1 MSTPTAVSDATT
13 SDLSAVPR
21 RARRLPEPCVMV
33 IFGASGDL
41 TERKLIP
48 ALYYLHRHGL
58 LPQGFSVVGC
68 ARSSFSDDQFRERQH
83 EAVRKYLDLPSEDES
98 YLSSFLEGVFYI
110 RGDYGSA
117 DAYER
122 LAKALDDLDEK
133 RGTGGNRLFYMATPP
148 SFFGDIVRN
157 LGASGLARPKHEGKS
172 WTRVVIE
179 KPFGHDL
186 ESARELNRL
195 VTSVF
200 SEDQIYRIDHYLGKE
215 TVQNLLVFRF
225 ANGVFEPVWNRRY
238 IDHVQ
243 IAVAEELGLE
253 GRGGY
258 YEEAGLVR
266 DMIQNH
272 VLSLMSLVA
281 MEPPSQFE
289 ATSVRDE
296 KSKVMRAIRPL
307 PLDRL
312 GDVAVRGQYVE
323 GWSGDQKLP
332 AYRAEPKVSPQ
343 SVTETF
349 AALKLYIDNWRWA
362 DVPFYIRSGK
372 RLPKRISEIT
382 IEFRRAPHLLF
393 RGTITE
399 DMVPNLLRVRIQPDE
414 GISLRFNAKIPD
426 TTMQIKPVDMDFRY
440 NEAFAAS
447 PPTAYET
454 LLLDCM
460 LGDPMLFTRN
470 EFVDLAWELITPLLH
485 RWREDGRKGLYFYE
499 AGTWGP
505 PEADALVERDG
516 RHWRHL

>member
-1 MSTPTAVSDATT
+1 
-13 SDLSAVPR
+13 
-21 RARRLPEPCVMV
+21 MV

-48 ALYYLHRHGL
+48 ALYYLYRHEL
-58 LPQGFSVVGC
+58 LPQGFSVVGY
-68 ARSSFSDDQFRERQH
+68 ARSSFSDDQFRARQF
-83 EAVRKYLDLPSEDES
+83 EAVKEYLKIPAEDES
-98 YLSSFLEGVFYI
+98 YLTEFLKGVFYSS
-110 RGDYGSA
+110 GDYTAPDGY
-117 DAYER
+117 DR
-122 LAKALDDLDEK
+122 LAKALDDLDEQ

-157 LGASGLARPKHEGKS
+157 LGARGLARPKHEGRN

-200 SEDQIYRIDHYLGKE
+200 REEQIYRIDHYLGKE

-225 ANGVFEPVWNRRY
+225 ANGIFEPVWNRRY

-243 IAVAEELGLE
+243 IAVAEDLGLE

-272 VLSLMSLVA
+272 VLSLLSLIA

-289 ATSVRDE
+289 AKSVRDE

-307 PLDRL
+307 PLDAL
-312 GDVAVRGQYVE
+312 NEAAVRGQYVE
-323 GWSGDQKLP
+323 GWKGDQRLP

-349 AALKLYIDNWRWA
+349 AALKLYIDNWRW
-362 DVPFYIRSGK
+362 PTSRSTSG
-372 RLPKRISEIT
+372 RANACPSESP
-382 IEFRRAPHLLF
+382 RSPL
-393 RGTITE
+393 
-399 DMVPNLLRVRIQPDE
+399 
-414 GISLRFNAKIPD
+414 S
-426 TTMQIKPVDMDFRY
+426 
-440 NEAFAAS
+440 FAARRTCCSAEPS
-447 PPTAYET
+447 PRIWCRTCCASVSSRTRAFRCDLTPRSPT
-454 LLLDCM
+454 
-460 LGDPMLFTRN
+460 R
-470 EFVDLAWELITPLLH
+470 
-485 RWREDGRKGLYFYE
+485 
-499 AGTWGP
+499 
-505 PEADALVERDG
+505 
-516 RHWRHL
+516 

>member
-1 MSTPTAVSDATT
+1 MAEILVDTEHAVEVSHAGR
-13 SDLSAVPR
+13 V
-21 RARRLPEPCVMV
+21 PEPCAMV

-48 ALYYLHRHGL
+48 ALYYLFRQGML
-58 LPQGFSVVGC
+58 AEGFSVIGC
-68 ARSSFSDDQFRERQH
+68 ARSSFSNDEFRAKQR
-83 EAVRKYLDLPSEDES
+83 EALKKYLQVPPEDES
-98 YLSSFLEGVFYI
+98 YLDRFQQGISYI
-110 RGDYGSA
+110 SGNFGEA
-117 DAYER
+117 PAYAE
-122 LAKALDDLDEK
+122 LSKALDSLDEE
-133 RGTGGNRLFYMATPP
+133 RGTQGNRLFYMSTPP
-148 SFFGDIVRN
+148 SFFAPIVKN
-157 LGASGLARPKHEGKS
+157 LGDSGLARPKFPGKS

-186 ESARELNRL
+186 TSARDLNHL

-258 YEEAGLVR
+258 YEEAGLLR
-266 DMIQNH
+266 DMVQNH
-272 VLSLMSLVA
+272 VLSLLSLVA
-281 MEPPSQFE
+281 MEPPSLFE

-307 PLDRL
+307 PLDHL
-312 GDVAVRGQYVE
+312 NETAVRGQYVE
-323 GWSGDQKLP
+323 GWAGDEKLL

-372 RLPKRISEIT
+372 RLPKRVSEIT
-382 IEFRRAPHLLF
+382 IQFRRAPHLLF
-393 RGTITE
+393 RGTVIE
-399 DMVPNLLRVRIQPDE
+399 SMVPNLLRVRIQPDE
-414 GISLRFNAKIPD
+414 GIALRFNAKIPD
-426 TTMQIKPVDMDFRY
+426 TTMQIRPVSMDFKY
-440 NEAFAAS
+440 SEEFASS

-460 LGDPMLFTRN
+460 LGDPMLFTRDD
-470 EFVDLAWELITPLLH
+470 FVDLAWELLTPLLE
-485 RWREDGRKGLYFYE
+485 RWHKDGRKGLYFYE
-499 AGTWGP
+499 GATWGP
-505 PEADALVERDG
+505 PEADALIERDG

>member
-1 MSTPTAVSDATT
+1 MSQPAVDAAASLGGLRAGHTPD
-13 SDLSAVPR
+13 
-21 RARRLPEPCVMV
+21 PCAMV

-41 TERKLIP
+41 TSRKLIP
-48 ALYYLHRHGL
+48 ALYYLYREGM
-58 LPQGFSVVGC
+58 LPEGFSVVGA
-68 ARSSFSDDQFRERQH
+68 ARSSFSDDGFRSELRD
-83 EAVRKYLDLPSEDES
+83 AVKKYLKVPPEDEPLLDRFLQSVS
-98 YLSSFLEGVFYI
+98 YISGNF
-110 RGDYGSA
+110 GDRQ
-117 DAYER
+117 AYQG
-122 LAKALDDLDEK
+122 LAQRLDELDEQH
-133 RGTGGNRLFYMATPP
+133 GTRGNRLFYMSTPP
-148 SFFGDIVRN
+148 SFFSPIVKN
-157 LGASGLARPKHEGKS
+157 LGESALAKPKIPGQS

-195 VTSVF
+195 VMSVF
-200 SEDQIYRIDHYLGKE
+200 SEDQVYRIDHYLGKE
-215 TVQNLLVFRF
+215 TVQNLMVFRF

-272 VLSLMSLVA
+272 VLSLLSLIA
-281 MEPPSQFE
+281 MEPPSLFE
-289 ATSVRDE
+289 AQAVRDE

-312 GDVAVRGQYVE
+312 NEFAVRGQYVE
-323 GWSGDQKLP
+323 GWRGDERLP

-349 AALKLYIDNWRWA
+349 AALKLFIDNWRWA

-372 RLPKRISEIT
+372 RLPKRMSEIT
-382 IEFRRAPHLLF
+382 IQFRSAPHLLF
-393 RGTITE
+393 RGLNIQG
-399 DMVPNLLRVRIQPDE
+399 MVPNLLRVRIQPDE
-414 GISLRFNAKIPD
+414 GIALRFNAKIPD
-426 TTMQIKPVDMDFRY
+426 TTMQIRPVSMDFKY
-440 NEAFAAS
+440 SEEFETAA

-460 LGDPMLFTRN
+460 LGDPMLFTRDD
-470 EFVDLAWELITPLLH
+470 FVDLAWELITPVLD
-485 RWREDGRKGLYFYE
+485 RWQKDGRKGLYFYE
-499 AGTWGP
+499 ASTWGP
-505 PEADALVERDG
+505 PEADALIERDG

>member
-1 MSTPTAVSDATT
+1 MTQLAVDADQTAAPSRSSRMPD
-13 SDLSAVPR
+13 
-21 RARRLPEPCVMV
+21 PCVMV

-41 TERKLIP
+41 TSRKLVP
-48 ALYYLHRHGL
+48 ALYYLYRQGM
-58 LPQGFSVVGC
+58 LPEGFSVVGG
-68 ARSSFSDDQFRERQH
+68 ARSCF
-83 EAVRKYLDLPSEDES
+83 SEDEFRGQMRDALKK
-98 YLSSFLEGVFYI
+98 YLKVPAEDEPFLDSFLQGVSYI
-110 RGDYGSA
+110 CGNFGEPA
-117 DAYER
+117 AYAQLSKR
-122 LAKALDDLDEK
+122 LDELDEH
-133 RGTGGNRLFYMATPP
+133 RGTQGNRLFYMSTPP
-148 SFFGDIVRN
+148 SFFGPIVKN
-157 LGASGLARPKHEGKS
+157 LGESGLARPKFPGKS

-253 GRGGY
+253 GRGSY

-272 VLSLMSLVA
+272 VLSLLSLVA
-281 MEPPSQFE
+281 MEPPSLFE
-289 ATSVRDE
+289 ATAVRDE
-296 KSKVMRAIRPL
+296 KSKVMRAVRPL

-312 GDVAVRGQYVE
+312 NEVAVHGQYVE
-323 GWSGDQKLP
+323 GWAGDERLP

-372 RLPKRISEIT
+372 RLPKRVSEIT
-382 IEFRRAPHLLF
+382 IQFRSAPHLLF
-393 RGTITE
+393 RGTNINN
-399 DMVPNLLRVRIQPDE
+399 MVPNLLRVRIQPDE
-414 GISLRFNAKIPD
+414 GIALRFNAKIPD
-426 TTMQIKPVDMDFRY
+426 TTMQIRPVSMDFKY
-440 NEAFAAS
+440 SQEFASS

-460 LGDPMLFTRN
+460 LGDPMLFTRDD
-470 EFVDLAWELITPLLH
+470 FVDLAWELITPLLD
-485 RWREDGRKGLYFYE
+485 RWHKDGRKGLFFYE
-499 AGTWGP
+499 SGTWGP
-505 PEADALVERDG
+505 PEADALIERDG

>member
-1 MSTPTAVSDATT
+1 MAASTDVSEAIG
-13 SDLSAVPR
+13 SALSSAPR
-21 RARRLPEPCVMV
+21 GARRLPEPCGIV

-48 ALYYLHRHGL
+48 ALYYLYRHKL

-68 ARSSFSDDQFRERQH
+68 ARSAFSDEEFRNRQH
-83 EAVRKYLDLPSEDES
+83 EAVRKYLKVPAEDEP
-98 YLSSFLEGVFYI
+98 YLTGFLQRVFYT

-117 DAYER
+117 EAYEG
-122 LAKALDDLDEK
+122 LAKVLDHLDEQCDAC
-133 RGTGGNRLFYMATPP
+133 GNRLFYMATPP
-148 SFFGDIVRN
+148 SFFGDIVQN
-157 LGASGLARPKHEGKS
+157 LGSSGLARPKHEGKS
-172 WTRVVIE
+172 WTRVIIE

-186 ESARELNRL
+186 ESARQLNRL

-200 SEDQIYRIDHYLGKE
+200 TEEQIYRIDHYLGKE

-243 IAVAEELGLE
+243 IAVAEDLGLE

-258 YEEAGLVR
+258 YEEAGLTR

-272 VLSLMSLVA
+272 VLSLLSLIA

-307 PLDRL
+307 ALDHL
-312 GDVAVRGQYVE
+312 GDSAVRGQYVE
-323 GWSGDQKLP
+323 GWSGDERLP

-414 GISLRFNAKIPD
+414 GISMRFNAKIPD

-460 LGDPMLFTRN
+460 LGDPMLFTRI

-485 RWREDGRKGLYFYE
+485 RWRDDGRKGLYFYE

-505 PEADALVERDG
+505 PEADALIERDG

>member
-1 MSTPTAVSDATT
+1 MAEILVDTEHAVEISHAG
-13 SDLSAVPR
+13 R
-21 RARRLPEPCVMV
+21 MPEPCAMV

-48 ALYYLHRHGL
+48 ALYYLFRHGM
-58 LPQGFSVVGC
+58 LPEGFSVVGC
-68 ARSSFSDDQFRERQH
+68 ARSSFSTGAFREKQR
-83 EAVRKYLDLPSEDES
+83 EAVKKYLQVPAEDES
-98 YLSSFLEGVFYI
+98 YLDKFQQGLSYVSGNFGEAPA
-110 RGDYGSA
+110 YGELS
-117 DAYER
+117 
-122 LAKALDDLDEK
+122 KALDALDEE
-133 RGTGGNRLFYMATPP
+133 RGTAGNRLFYMSTPP
-148 SFFGDIVRN
+148 SFFAPIVKN
-157 LGASGLARPKHEGKS
+157 LGDSRLAKPKFPGKS

-179 KPFGHDL
+179 KPFGRDL
-186 ESARELNRL
+186 TSARELNRL

-258 YEEAGLVR
+258 YEEAGLLR
-266 DMIQNH
+266 DMVQNH
-272 VLSLMSLVA
+272 VLSLLSLVA
-281 MEPPSQFE
+281 MEPPSLFE

-307 PLDRL
+307 PLDHL
-312 GDVAVRGQYVE
+312 NEAAVRGQYVE
-323 GWSGDQKLP
+323 GWAGDEKLL

-372 RLPKRISEIT
+372 RLPKRVSEIT
-382 IEFRRAPHLLF
+382 IQFRRAPHLLF
-393 RGTITE
+393 RGTAIE
-399 DMVPNLLRVRIQPDE
+399 AMVPNLLRVRIQPDE
-414 GISLRFNAKIPD
+414 GIALRFNAKIPD
-426 TTMQIKPVDMDFRY
+426 TTMQIRPVSMDFKY
-440 NEAFAAS
+440 SEEFAAS

-460 LGDPMLFTRN
+460 LGDPMLFTRDD
-470 EFVDLAWELITPLLH
+470 FVDLAWELLTPLLE
-485 RWREDGRKGLYFYE
+485 RWQKDGRKGLYFYE
-499 AGTWGP
+499 SGTWGP
-505 PEADALVERDG
+505 PEADTLIERDG